1 MTLKSSIHSFTI
13 LYFFLHSSEYATIV
27 MLVLIDIMDVL
38 QLVFYLLMFR
48 TKNEKILP
56 CWNSRID
63 SRGYQV
69 TNTVEM
75 K

>member
-1 MTLKSSIHSFTI
+1 M
-13 LYFFLHSSEYATIV
+13 

>member
-1 MTLKSSIHSFTI
+1 MSTENASRRPHLIGYVLAAAIFIVDQISKYWIITL
-13 LYFFLHSSEYATIV
+13 
-27 MLVLIDIMDVL
+27 L

-63 SRGYQV
+63 SRGYQP